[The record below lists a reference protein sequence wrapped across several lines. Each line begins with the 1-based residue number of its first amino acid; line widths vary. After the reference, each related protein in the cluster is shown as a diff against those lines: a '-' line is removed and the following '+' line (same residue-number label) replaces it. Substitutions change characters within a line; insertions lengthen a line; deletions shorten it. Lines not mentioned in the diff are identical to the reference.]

1 MDIQESNPSPD
12 PLALTP
18 RQRRLRVLTILI
30 LAAVIAMIFV
40 GMTHPFFRPGPRPAV
55 MTPRLEK
62 AIQVKVLTIG
72 FYWISCTLLT
82 TSLFVLAWLDLREV
96 RRKLLYARRD
106 MWKDILEQHRE
117 RRAESSSPADEQ

>member
-1 MDIQESNPSPD
+1 MDTQAPNPAPD

-30 LAAVIAMIFV
+30 LAAVIGMIFV
-40 GMTHPFFRPGPRPAV
+40 GLTHPFFRPGPPPAV
-55 MTPRLEK
+55 MTPQIKK

-117 RRAESSSPADEQ
+117 RRADRSEPGDEQ

>member
-1 MDIQESNPSPD
+1 MDPQEQKPAID

-40 GMTHPFFRPGPRPAV
+40 GMTHPFFRPLRPAV
-55 MTPRLEK
+55 MTPQLEK
-62 AIQVKVLTIG
+62 AIKVKILTIG

-82 TSLFVLAWLDLREV
+82 TSLFIFAWLDLREV

-117 RRAESSSPADEQ
+117 RRGDDSSPADEQ